1 MKRLF
6 LLLVPMLACIACKHQ
21 NNPISPTEADDL
33 STSQVITHNPLRAP
47 MAVSAM
53 AYSSPAELNAV
64 YAADP
69 QHVIY
74 YNVARYLA
82 TTELLA
88 GANIAL
94 GVNPNNSWHLTQ
106 FPKIVYN
113 YDNTPKYY
121 EFGYVEG
128 GQIVAT
134 VTTYAKKEIAGVI
147 AFLFSEPL
155 SYDCPMLDY
164 YVGNYPNRYYGT
176 GGECYLASC
185 DKELEEKIREH
196 GSTDE
201 EELKLMLEQMGEK
214 DRAAIEEDLKE
225 EGGNIEDDIKERDDY
240 WKQMDE
246 FFEKYLDQWLKDKEP
261 QILDDKELDINLDE
275 FKDDKDRDPNTE
287 QGIISQLADMQD
299 YMLGYYDTK
308 ILKEYNDQNLQETH
322 WEGYCGPSACAW
334 IYRGKYDSYN
344 GTYLPI
350 HGDGSNFANFFYD
363 LSTFAYYK
371 YSDVAH
377 GSNLNC
383 HTALYNYTS
392 RSNSADNGLTA
403 CWYNETVPFIWSQW
417 EFPLYHGGIKR
428 GFQTATNGV
437 YSIKLTSKPYD
448 YMWNNN
454 EPLIIEIDCNHYI
467 AAFGSGVTKKKNG
480 NIKDV
485 YFLVTDNGNTIAASS
500 YHPYMR
506 KKSFWNLHY
515 GLKK

>member
-1 MKRLF
+1 M
-6 LLLVPMLACIACKHQ
+6 
-21 NNPISPTEADDL
+21 
-33 STSQVITHNPLRAP
+33 ITHNPLRAP

-64 YAADP
+64 YTADP

-128 GQIVAT
+128 GQIIAT

-147 AFLFSEPL
+147 ALLFPDPL
-155 SYDCPMLDY
+155 SYNCPMLDY
-164 YVGNYPNRYYGT
+164 YVGDYPNRYYGT

-185 DKELEEKIREH
+185 DKDLEEEIWKY

-225 EGGNIEDDIKERDDY
+225 EGGSIEDDIKERDDY

-246 FFEKYLDQWLKDKEP
+246 FFEKYLEQWLKDKEP
-261 QILDDKELDINLDE
+261 QIRDDKDLDINIKE
-275 FKDDKDRDPNTE
+275 FGKDKEQKENTE
-287 QGIISQLADMQD
+287 QAIIGQLADMQD
-299 YMLGYYDTK
+299 YMLGYFDTK
-308 ILKEYNDQNLQETH
+308 VLKEYSDPNLQATH

-334 IYRGKYDSYN
+334 IYRGKYTSYN

-350 HGDGSNFANFFYD
+350 FGNGSNIPNYFYQKA
-363 LSTFAYYK
+363 TFAYYK
-371 YSDVAH
+371 YSDVVH

-383 HTALYNYTS
+383 HTALYNFTS
-392 RSNSADNGLTA
+392 RSNVADNGLTA
-403 CWYNETVPFIWSQW
+403 CWYNETVPFIHNHQW
-417 EFPLYHGGIKR
+417 EFPLYHGGINR
-428 GFQTATNGV
+428 GFKTATNGT
-437 YSIKLTSKPYD
+437 YSVKLTSKPYD
-448 YMWNNN
+448 YMWNNQ

-467 AAFGSGVTKKKNG
+467 AAFGSGVTLKNNG
-480 NIKDV
+480 SVKDI
-485 YFLVTDNGNTIAASS
+485 YFNVTDNGNKIKDYG
-500 YHPYMR
+500 YHPFMR
-506 KKSFWNLHY
+506 RMSFWNLHY